1 MNQVILSGRLTRDP
15 EVRYSQGSNTCFA
28 KYTLAV
34 NRTYRKEGEPTA
46 DFINCTVF
54 GKPAEFAEK
63 YFRQGMKIEV
73 VGRWQTGSYTN
84 KDGNKVYTND
94 CIVEKQEFGQS
105 KSESQKE
112 EQNNQSAPEPTPDG
126 YDGFMNIPDGTD
138 EELPFN

>member
-1 MNQVILSGRLTRDP
+1 MVRDP
-15 EVRYSQGSNTCFA
+15 EIRYGGNNTCVA

-63 YFRQGMKIEV
+63 NFRQGVKIAI

-84 KDGNKVYTND
+84 KNGQKVYTND
-94 CIVEKQEFGQS
+94 CIVESQEFDQTR
-105 KSESQKE
+105 SERQAE
-112 EQNNQSAPEPTPDG
+112 EQNTQPAPEPTPQGEDW
-126 YDGFMNIPDGTD
+126 MSAPDNLDD
-138 EELPFN
+138 ESLPFN

>member
-15 EVRYSQGSNTCFA
+15 EVRYSQGSNICFA

-46 DFINCTVF
+46 DFINCIVF

-63 YFRQGMKIEV
+63 YFRQGMKIEI
-73 VGRWQTGSYTN
+73 VGRWQTKSYTN

-105 KSESQKE
+105 KSESQRE
-112 EQNNQSAPEPTPDG
+112 ERSTQPAPEPTPSN
-126 YDGFMNIPDGTD
+126 YDGFMNIPDGLD
-138 EELPFN
+138 ESLPFQ